1 MPLDSVS
8 NTFTS
13 LSVYESNKPS
23 FSLAPSTDITFLH
36 VLFRSTYFWNQS
48 VFMGKSVLKGKK
60 PDCLTDDTER
70 GKQTKSPLVI
80 EKEDRES
87 NYLLIKD
94 KTNNKLHKK
103 QHANIS
109 TLCNSFYFGPNSVEQ
124 QNTFHKAFAIYFHA
138 APKQVLLSQP
148 SVSILEEKGRPPFN
162 TCTYRQTLPALTDT
176 CKSQNKY
183 LLQLTDHFKF

>member
-8 NTFTS
+8 NTLTS

-23 FSLAPSTDITFLH
+23 FSLGPSTDITFLH
-36 VLFRSTYFWNQS
+36 VLLRSTYSEINLYSWAICIQ
-48 VFMGKSVLKGKK
+48 GQKS
-60 PDCLTDDTER
+60 DCLIDDTER
-70 GKQTKSPLVI
+70 ENQTKSSLVI

-109 TLCNSFYFGPNSVEQ
+109 TTCNTFYFGPNSVEQ
-124 QNTFHKAFAIYFHA
+124 QNTFHK
-138 APKQVLLSQP
+138 
-148 SVSILEEKGRPPFN
+148 
-162 TCTYRQTLPALTDT
+162 TLPLI
-176 CKSQNKY
+176 SMLLQNKSFFPN
-183 LLQLTDHFKF
+183 LL